1 MVASSLLVYKWWFPL
16 RGAVPARFV
25 PAAASRLATLEE
37 GVLRVA
43 VEAGHVPD
51 PLDPRRWM
59 LRYTEALGSRLGLRV
74 QWVEVPFDGSWALAR
89 EEGAVD
95 LVATNVA
102 PSPQRR
108 AEAVGAAFSDPF
120 MYERRALRIREADA
134 GRYATICDFGG
145 ERVGAVRGM
154 NAEIDLRRRV
164 QTHAPAVSVVATDTF
179 PELYELFHRG
189 ELAAVAQ
196 AEYYAIDGSVIPS
209 SPPGIVLVDHHD
221 LVPGQREECAFVV
234 RGASRGLLEAVN
246 EFIASTAFPVAGE
259 LGKRDR

>member
-1 MVASSLLVYKWWFPL
+1 MQPRCSRDVVA
-16 RGAVPARFV
+16 
-25 PAAASRLATLEE
+25 
-37 GVLRVA
+37 
-43 VEAGHVPD
+43 
-51 PLDPRRWM
+51 
-59 LRYTEALGSRLGLRV
+59 GLRTPLTPPL
-74 QWVEVPFDGSWALAR
+74 WPSAR
-89 EEGAVD
+89 YV
-95 LVATNVA
+95 
-102 PSPQRR
+102 
-108 AEAVGAAFSDPF
+108 
-120 MYERRALRIREADA
+120 
-134 GRYATICDFGG
+134 TICDFCG

-246 EFIASTAFPVAGE
+246 EFIATTAFPAGE
-259 LGKRDR
+259 LGKRDG